1 MVCYA
6 IICYAM
12 RFQQKRLNTQKS
24 LSYKKNIYFMHE
36 KKMLTKR
43 RIDHRSVWIAS
54 WTMSQDISAD
64 MNLKMSNNSRIC
76 EK

>member
-12 RFQQKRLNTQKS
+12 RFQQKRLHTQKS
-24 LSYKKNIYFMHE
+24 LSYKKDIYFMHE

-43 RIDHRSVWIAS
+43 RIDHLSVWIAS
-54 WTMSQDISAD
+54 RTMSQDISAD
-64 MNLKMSNNSRIC
+64 MNLNMWNNSRIC